1 MRALYTHKTVPFL
14 GRSID
19 NNLKV
24 IDLKSDS
31 NRRYDYIA
39 TLFFLDFLDFVT
51 KVENLKHAFSAEFIF
66 LPN

>member
-1 MRALYTHKTVPFL
+1 MRALYTHKVVPFL
-14 GRSID
+14 VRSID

-31 NRRYDYIA
+31 TRRYDYIA
-39 TLFFLDFLDFVT
+39 ILFFLDFVT
-51 KVENLKHAFSAEFIF
+51 KVENLKHAFSGEFIF